1 MAILKEKKKE
11 ILKKVKDAVDTSD
24 SVVFVNFHGLGVS
37 DTTEL
42 RKELRNKGI
51 GYTVAKKTLVRRALD
66 DAKVEGEM
74 PSIDGELAIAYAKD
88 LIAPAREVYTFQ
100 KQHKEN
106 LSILGGVFEGKYM
119 NKEEMMEIASIP
131 ETPVLYGQFVNLI
144 NSPIQRFAVV
154 LDQIAQSKEA

>member
-42 RKELRNKGI
+42 RKELRNKGV

-66 DAKVEGEM
+66 DASVAGEM
-74 PSIDGELAIAYAKD
+74 PAIDGELAIAYAKD

>member
-119 NKEEMMEIASIP
+119 NKEDMMDIASIP